1 MRRIKTY
8 KLFESAAKIKAFIST
23 EIRFKLKDC
32 SLYQKISV
40 TSYGEIKHR
49 VYGPIIYGPIIRN
62 EESYDISNPFTELE
76 LNELNYF
83 GKAVA
88 NPNKVIVNI
97 YIKDYRIEIFKLPDD
112 WFYVLFEYGGNYY
125 YLTEKFW
132 KCDQFD
138 GLLELLKKVE
148 ENI

>member
-1 MRRIKTY
+1 MKRIKTY
-8 KLFESAAKIKAFIST
+8 KLFESAAKRKAFIST

-40 TSYGEIKHR
+40 TSYEEIKHR
-49 VYGPIIYGPIIRN
+49 VYGPIIRN

-112 WFYVLFEYGGNYY
+112 WFYVLFDSNYY